1 MANQTALDRLK
12 AQLLTSGLQQRDQ
25 PLYQVINQL
34 IGFLRDSIN
43 DIDGQLNPGGSGG
56 GGVGSGLAGQS
67 YVTAGNDF
75 STLPNSRQLIAGN
88 GIGFNN
94 AGRLL
99 TISANLPTVIDGID
113 GVDGLPGPQ
122 GIDGLQGIE
131 GLIGPPGIDGITSE
145 EYEVPFMQ
153 INEILPLDGDWIDIP
168 FDAANFTGTAPSGVW
183 TVTSGAQETFAYT
196 LLGRNRQTVVLM
208 VRLINTSVS
217 GVGNAL
223 LIRVPN
229 AIIPSKNAA
238 TPIFALDAGTA
249 GPTYVDLT
257 AGSDILWVIKNNFT
271 NWTVFANATSV
282 IFIITYRI

>member
-67 YVTAGNDF
+67 YLTAGNDF

-113 GVDGLPGPQ
+113 GVDGAPGPQ

-131 GLIGPPGIDGITSE
+131 GLIGPPGIDGLPSE
-145 EYEVPFMQ
+145 EYEVPFIQ
-153 INEILPLDGDWIDIP
+153 FNEILPLDGEWIDIP
-168 FDAANFTGTAPSGVW
+168 YDSANFGGSGTLIWDLSPPDLTAY
-183 TVTSGAQETFAYT
+183 AYT
-196 LLGRNRQTVVLM
+196 LLGRDRRTCVLN
-208 VRLINTSVS
+208 IKAENTSVS
-217 GVGNAL
+217 GVGNIL
-223 LIRVPN
+223 EITLPP
-229 AIIPSKNAA
+229 AIIPASGAA
-238 TPIFALDAGTA
+238 GPVLAFDAGTGVIGFYSMAA
-249 GPTYVDLT
+249 GNP
-257 AGSDILWVIKNNFT
+257 ILSFIKLNFT
-271 NWTVFANATSV
+271 DWAASTNSTSV
-282 IFIITYRI
+282 YITVTYRI